1 MLFEKKN
8 LKIEHFYKI
17 FKLISLFFSYYMP
30 VLGIFSPQLGQ
41 NLNLTCLSIENP
53 Q

>member
-8 LKIEHFYKI
+8 LKIERYSKI

-41 NLNLTCLSIENP
+41 NLKLKSLSIENP